1 MAAAAMTALK
11 TVRHLAAVKVV
22 VAVVV
27 QTVVVNQARATPSSV
42 RGPIMNFFLNNPI
55 QQTRLSDEQLE
66 KLARENIEKA
76 KTQQKM
82 KPCGCC
88 AEEAKSEK
96 PLTSSPR
103 RTS

>member
-1 MAAAAMTALK
+1 MVAAAMTALK
-11 TVRHLAAVKVV
+11 TVRHLAAVTVV

-27 QTVVVNQARATPSSV
+27 QTVVVARVTPNSV
-42 RGPIMNFFLNNPI
+42 RGPTMNFFLNNPI

-76 KTQQKM
+76 KAQQKM

-88 AEEAKSEK
+88 AEDAKSEK
-96 PLTSSPR
+96 PPTNNPR
-103 RTS
+103 

>member
-1 MAAAAMTALK
+1 MVAAAMTALK

-27 QTVVVNQARATPSSV
+27 QIVVVNQARVTLNSV
-42 RGPIMNFFLNNPI
+42 RGPTMNFFLNNPI

-76 KTQQKM
+76 KAQQKTE
-82 KPCGCC
+82 PCGCC
-88 AEEAKSEK
+88 AEDANSENSTNK
-96 PLTSSPR
+96 
-103 RTS
+103 